1 MEHNYPYAYR
11 YRRIVQAK
19 QYIDD
24 HFKEPIDLDDISD
37 EANFS
42 KFHFLRLFKSA
53 YGKTP
58 NQYLTDCRIR
68 CALRLLEEHQLSI
81 SEICFEVGFESLGS
95 FSSLFKREAG
105 TSPSRYRCSAHQKRE
120 RTKAV
125 PRSAVPYCFAQAFY

>member
-1 MEHNYPYAYR
+1 MEYKYPKAYR

-19 QYIDD
+19 RYIDE

-42 KFHFLRLFKSA
+42 KFHFLRLFKNA
-53 YGKTP
+53 YGRTP
-58 NQYLTDCRIR
+58 NQYLTDCRINR
-68 CALRLLEEHQLSI
+68 ARKLLEEDCLSV

-95 FSSLFKREAG
+95 FSSLFKREVG
-105 TSPSRYRCSAHQKRE
+105 KSPSRYRQQAHQKRE

-125 PRSAVPYCFAQAFY
+125 PRSAVPNCFAKAFY